1 MQNGETQSPVNNE
14 NYFHRYLQYAS
25 SIISSYNGIEPFHL
39 FLKKY
44 FSLNRKHGSKDRKII
59 SALCYNY
66 FRLGYGVSAD
76 VDQDER
82 FLLSMFLCENR
93 LLSLLKF
100 FKPEWNASIL
110 LPLRDKLKIVE
121 KEFNAEKIFPF
132 LDESG
137 NEINFHQFNLSFLI
151 QPKLFIRTR
160 PGFKG
165 SVVSKIKKA
174 GLLFEDLG
182 ENCISFFNNENV
194 SDVIKADCEAVVQDY
209 NSQKTLNFLKSFAQ
223 VNKTE
228 ILIWDCC
235 AGSGGKSIL
244 AFDLFN
250 SINLTVTD
258 KRKNILKNLKLRFG
272 KAGIAKYRLAIADLE
287 NLSAG
292 FEGLF
297 DIIIADVPCSGSG
310 TWARTPEQLLFFPK
324 NEIEKYALLQ
334 KKIIENAITHLK
346 NNGHI
351 LYITCSVF
359 KKENEENATFF
370 KEKYHLSLLGS
381 EYLKGYEIQADTLFV
396 ALFKKNV

>member
-76 VDQDER
+76 VGQDER

-165 SVVSKIKKA
+165 SVVSRIKKA

-182 ENCISFFNNENV
+182 ENCISFFNNEKV

-244 AFDLFN
+244 AFDLFKK
-250 SINLTVTD
+250 INLTVSD
-258 KRKNILKNLKLRFG
+258 RRKNILENLAQRFKRAVITKYKLVVS
-272 KAGIAKYRLAIADLE
+272 DLE
-287 NLSAG
+287 KESAKIS
-292 FEGLF
+292 ELF
-297 DIIIADVPCSGSG
+297 DIIIADVPCTGSG
-310 TWARTPEQLLFFPK
+310 TWARTPERLKFFK
-324 NEIEKYALLQ
+324 INEIEKYTMLQ
-334 KKIIENAITHLK
+334 RKIVGSVLPNLRNGGHL
-346 NNGHI
+346 

-359 KKENEENATFF
+359 KKENEENIAFF
-370 KEKYHLSLLGS
+370 RDEYQLDLLKEQ
-381 EYLKGYEIQADTLFV
+381 YLKGYEMQADTLFV
-396 ALFKKNV
+396 ALFVKTR